1 MRMERDLL
9 ETETEC
15 SQEQSEPIDN
25 LMSYMQSMQKLHQ
38 RTRDERR
45 SIRRLI
51 TSDARQETILDL
63 FREEIRRAKPSQKQ
77 PIRNPGK
84 TVLLAMLSDIHYGMT
99 YDNRAGTY
107 SAEIARER
115 VMKYASEIVRIGIQT
130 RARTC
135 YVA

>member
-1 MRMERDLL
+1 MRMERDLSDAVDEDHSEES
-9 ETETEC
+9 ETV
-15 SQEQSEPIDN
+15 SN
-25 LMSYMQSMQKLHQ
+25 LMNYMQSMQKLHQ

-45 SIRRLI
+45 SIRRMM

-63 FREEIRRAKPSQKQ
+63 FREEIKRAKPAQRQ
-77 PIRNPGK
+77 PIRNPGRN
-84 TVLLAMLSDIHYGMT
+84 VLLAMLSDIHYGMT
-99 YDNRAGTY
+99 YDNRAGVY
-107 SAEIARER
+107 NSGIARER